1 MIYKTVQPGRRNWKE
16 VQIDLAEYES
26 EIEDLANPRDELRK
40 KIVTLAD
47 TIREW
52 SNETNRVRKTVKEQF
67 VEIRNLALNKCKME
81 KTALRRLVEEIFLI
95 RGVSDSYLRKLLPAE
110 LKDPS
115 KTRIS
120 YQQKKEIEKES
131 QRLLQERALGSQHES
146 EIRKYDVPNSSTVES
161 ASFQPLMPETT
172 QSENG
177 NEVDIDYTSNYH
189 SQDQETPSSPH
200 SNDLITV
207 QSELSE
213 AYRKIEKLEADV
225 RRLSEQFVAKA
236 NLRGHTK
243 TIPLVAH
250 IDPVN
255 KVIT

>member
-26 EIEDLANPRDELRK
+26 EIEDLADPRDELRK
-40 KIVTLAD
+40 KMVTLAD

-120 YQQKKEIEKES
+120 YQQKQEIEKER

-161 ASFQPLMPETT
+161 ASFQHLMPETT
-172 QSENG
+172 QLSPETG
-177 NEVDIDYTSNYH
+177 HGEDIDYTSKYH
-189 SQDQETPSSPH
+189 SQDQETQSSSH
-200 SNDLITV
+200 SNDLII
-207 QSELSE
+207 QSELGE
-213 AYRKIEKLEADV
+213 AYKKIEKLDAEV
-225 RRLSEQFVAKA
+225 RRLSEQFIAKA
-236 NLRGHTK
+236 NLQAYTE
-243 TIPLVAH
+243 TIPVVVH
-250 IDPVN
+250 IDP
-255 KVIT
+255 